1 MLKNNVIMIVD
12 DDEDDRDFF
21 CEAVENIN
29 LELKCLHVENGE
41 KALQY
46 LQDVEHIM
54 PDYIF
59 LDLNMPRLD
68 GKECLVAIKKID
80 HLKEVPIIIYSTS
93 THPSDKEQTFQ
104 LGANGF
110 IHKHTEFNS
119 LCKELKKWIE

>member
-1 MLKNNVIMIVD
+1 MLKNNIIMIVD
-12 DDEDDRDFF
+12 DDDDDREFF
-21 CEAVENIN
+21 CEALDKLDVD
-29 LELKCLHVENGE
+29 LKCLHVENGE

-46 LQDVEHIM
+46 LQDDEQIM

-80 HLKEVPIIIYSTS
+80 HLRKVPVIIYSTS
-93 THPSDKEQTFQ
+93 NHPADKEQTLQ

-110 IHKHTEFNS
+110 IHKHTEFSS
-119 LCKELKKWIE
+119 LCKELKQWLV